1 MKRINKTKNNLNK
14 TWELLDDACGSLE
27 NAIHMISS
35 MVDMPE
41 DVEKAINQ
49 IDFFAIVA
57 LKEQIEMLLE
67 KSE

>member
-1 MKRINKTKNNLNK
+1 MRINKTQNNLNK
-14 TWELLDDACGSLE
+14 VWELLYNACGSLD
-27 NAIHMISS
+27 NAMRMISS